1 MKRRNDEFLMNKI
14 PFDPALLTKADNMI
28 KVCEVFQMQE
38 RETSTKVNCIIGSFD
53 CKTFTYIITSVLFIH
68 STLLSIYRCHV
79 LDIHDLS
86 TFYTFLIMIKLEVQ
100 CFLFFL
106 NWFMELIFRVKAEI
120 CLPKCCNA
128 SGLSWGIFWRRCL

>member
-1 MKRRNDEFLMNKI
+1 MKRRNDEFLMNKL

-28 KVCEVFQMQE
+28 KFEVFQMQE
-38 RETSTKVNCIIGSFD
+38 RETSTKVYCIIGSFD

-86 TFYTFLIMIKLEVQ
+86 TFYTFLIMIKPKVHF
-100 CFLFFL
+100 FLFF
-106 NWFMELIFRVKAEI
+106 
-120 CLPKCCNA
+120 
-128 SGLSWGIFWRRCL
+128 